1 MRPRTRFRDTAAPGK
16 LSRAAARGGG
26 AARPREG
33 APGAQAPPPAPA
45 RREGEAVASSQRARR
60 GGESGGGGQAAGP
73 GGYRVHRARGLSG
86 RTANAVTCA
95 APPLSHTSS
104 ARRSLHS

>member
-1 MRPRTRFRDTAAPGK
+1 MAA
-16 LSRAAARGGG
+16 GGG
-26 AARPREG
+26 A
-33 APGAQAPPPAPA
+33 GAQAPPPAPA
-45 RREGEAVASSQRARR
+45 GREGEAVTIAVRARR

-95 APPLSHTSS
+95 APPLLRASP
-104 ARRSLHS
+104 ARCSLHS